1 MARANR
7 GLTDAQRDE
16 RRARDRA
23 RHKQACEQLLSS
35 EGWQRW
41 VRARAQRPR
50 ALLRACLERRRRRW
64 FARWRWL
71 VDDMS
76 STASPAP

>member
-50 ALLRACLERRRRRW
+50 ALLRACLERRFVVVGLRARR
-64 FARWRWL
+64 L

-76 STASPAP
+76 STASAAP